1 MSWRNNVWW
10 TAGTHLTLAID
21 IGGTGLKA
29 SVVDEAA
36 QLLTE
41 RVRVPTPVGAPPQQ
55 IVKVLVGMVAPLGA
69 FDRISVG
76 FPGVVRDGRVL
87 TAPNLGNDQWQGFD
101 ARPALDSAL
110 WQAGARRQRRR
121 PAGTGRDRRQGRR
134 DGHNVGHGL
143 RYGAL
148 SRRAAGAAPG
158 DCPPP
163 LPPWRDLRPAARQRH
178 PQGDRQRAL
187 EQARQ
192 EGDRQPAPAHQ
203 LRSPLI
209 GGGNAKKIDFALDP
223 DVTVI
228 SNEAGMEGGVALW
241 RY

>member
-1 MSWRNNVWW
+1 MVD
-10 TAGTHLTLAID
+10 AGHNLTLAID

-36 QLLTE
+36 QMLTD

-55 IVKVLVGMVAPLGA
+55 IVKVLADMVAPLGA
-69 FDRISVG
+69 FDRVSVG

-87 TAPNLGNDQWQGFD
+87 TAPNLGNDLWQGFD
-101 ARPALDSAL
+101 ARPCTRRDAR
-110 WQAGARRQRRR
+110 QAGAGRQRRR

-134 DGHNVGHGL
+134 DGHNVGNGL

-148 SRRAAGAAPG
+148 SRWAAGAAPG
-158 DCPPP
+158 DFPPP
-163 LPPWRDLRPAARQRH
+163 LPPWRDVRPAARQRH

-187 EQARQ
+187 EQAGQ
-192 EGDRQPAPAHQ
+192 EGDRQHAAADQ
-203 LRSPLI
+203 LRSPVHV
-209 GGGNAKKIDFALDP
+209 GGGNAKKIDFTLDP